1 MRRDIQRMLDALKEG
16 AYFVDRERRIT
27 YWNKAAE
34 RLTGFRSHEVIGHRC
49 SEDILVHVDCEGKN
63 LCKAGCPL
71 LATMEDTL
79 TREAEVFFHHRRG
92 HRVPVSVRTTPL
104 EDDEGNV
111 VGGIE
116 LFAEIS
122 PEENLRERMA
132 ELERRSLL
140 DLLTGVP
147 NRRYLDSELAALFAL
162 WQKSGVPFGVL
173 FFDIDHFKRF
183 NDNHG
188 HDIGDRVLE
197 TTAKTLVSAV
207 RSFDVVGRWGGEEF
221 VGLFPNAERETLA
234 SIGERLRSAVEA
246 TWIEADGQQLSVTV
260 SIGGASAAKED
271 LSAAAVVKRADT
283 MMYRSKQEGRNRVT
297 VG

>member
-1 MRRDIQRMLDALKEG
+1 MLDALKEG

-34 RLTGFRSHEVIGHRC
+34 RLTGFRSEEVVGHRC
-49 SEDILVHVDCEGKN
+49 SENILVHVDCQGKN

-173 FFDIDHFKRF
+173 FFDIDHFKGF
-183 NDNHG
+183 NDTHG

-207 RSFDVVGRWGGEEF
+207 RSFDVIGRWGGEEF

-246 TWIEADGQQLSVTV
+246 TWIEADGQRLSVTV

>member
-34 RLTGFRSHEVIGHRC
+34 RLTGFRSQEVVGHRC
-49 SEDILVHVDCEGKN
+49 SEDILVHVGCQGKN
-63 LCKAGCPL
+63 LCREGCPL
-71 LATMEDTL
+71 LATMEDTFP
-79 TREAEVFFHHRRG
+79 REAEVFFHHRRG

-116 LFAEIS
+116 LFAEIT
-122 PEENLRERMA
+122 PEENLREKMA

-140 DLLTGVP
+140 DHLTRVP
-147 NRRYLDSELAALFAL
+147 NRSYLDLELAALFTL
-162 WQKSGVPFGVL
+162 WKKSGVPFGVL

-188 HDIGDRVLE
+188 HDIGDMLLE

-207 RSFDVVGRWGGEEF
+207 RPFDVIGRWGGEEF
-221 VGLFPNAERETLA
+221 IGLFPNVEKETLA
-234 SIGERLRSAVEA
+234 PIGERLRSAVEA
-246 TWIEADGQQLSVTV
+246 TWIEADGQRLSVTV
-260 SIGGASAAKED
+260 SIGGTSSVEGD
-271 LSAAAVVKRADT
+271 SSAAALVKRADT
-283 MMYRSKQEGRNRVT
+283 MMYRSKQDGRNRVT

>member
-34 RLTGFRSHEVIGHRC
+34 RLTGFRSEEVVGHRC
-49 SEDILVHVDCEGKN
+49 SENILVHVDCQGKN
-63 LCKAGCPL
+63 LCKEGCPL

-79 TREAEVFFHHRRG
+79 TRESEVFFHHRRG

-104 EDDEGNV
+104 EDDGGNV

-132 ELERRSLL
+132 ELERHSLL
-140 DLLTGVP
+140 DHLTKVP
-147 NRRYLDSELAALFAL
+147 NRSYLNSELEALFAL

-173 FFDIDHFKRF
+173 FFDIDHFKGF
-183 NDNHG
+183 NDTYG

-207 RSFDVVGRWGGEEF
+207 RPFDAVGRWGGEEF
-221 VGLFPNAERETLA
+221 VGLFPNAEREILA
-234 SIGERLRSAVEA
+234 SIGERLRSAVET
-246 TWIEADGQQLSVTV
+246 TWIDVDGQQLSVTI
-260 SIGGASAAKED
+260 SIGGTSSAEGD
-271 LSAAAVVKRADT
+271 QSAAALVKRADT

>member
-1 MRRDIQRMLDALKEG
+1 MLDALKEG

-34 RLTGFRSHEVIGHRC
+34 RLTGFRSQEVVGHRC
-49 SEDILVHVDCEGKN
+49 SEDILVHVGCQGKN
-63 LCKAGCPL
+63 LCREGCPL
-71 LATMEDTL
+71 LATMEDTFP
-79 TREAEVFFHHRRG
+79 REAEVFFHHRRG

-116 LFAEIS
+116 LFAEIT

-140 DLLTGVP
+140 DHLTRVP
-147 NRRYLDSELAALFAL
+147 NRSYLDLELAALFTL
-162 WQKSGVPFGVL
+162 WKKSGVPFGVL

-188 HDIGDRVLE
+188 HDIGDMLLE

-207 RSFDVVGRWGGEEF
+207 RPFDVIGRWGGEEF
-221 VGLFPNAERETLA
+221 IGLFPNVEKETLA

-260 SIGGASAAKED
+260 SIGGTSSVEGD
-271 LSAAAVVKRADT
+271 SSAAALVKRADT
-283 MMYRSKQEGRNRVT
+283 MMYRSKQDGRNRVT

>member
-34 RLTGFRSHEVIGHRC
+34 RLTGFRSEEVVGHRC
-49 SEDILVHVDCEGKN
+49 SENILVHVDCQGKN

-173 FFDIDHFKRF
+173 FFDIDHFKGF
-183 NDNHG
+183 NDTHG

-221 VGLFPNAERETLA
+221 VGLFPNAEKETLSA
-234 SIGERLRSAVEA
+234 IGERLRSAVET
-246 TWIEADGQQLSVTV
+246 TWIEVDGQQLSVTV

>member
-34 RLTGFRSHEVIGHRC
+34 RLTGFRSEEVVGHRC
-49 SEDILVHVDCEGKN
+49 SENILVHVDCQGKN

-173 FFDIDHFKRF
+173 FFDIDHFKGF
-183 NDNHG
+183 NDTHG

-207 RSFDVVGRWGGEEF
+207 RPFDVIGRWGGEEF

-246 TWIEADGQQLSVTV
+246 TWIEADGQRLSVTV

>member
-34 RLTGFRSHEVIGHRC
+34 RLTGFRSEEVVGHRC
-49 SEDILVHVDCEGKN
+49 SENILVHVDCQGKN

-79 TREAEVFFHHRRG
+79 SREAEVFFHHRRG

-188 HDIGDRVLE
+188 QDIGDRVLE

-207 RSFDVVGRWGGEEF
+207 RSFDVIGRWGGEEF

-246 TWIEADGQQLSVTV
+246 TWIEADGQRLSVTV

>member
-1 MRRDIQRMLDALKEG
+1 MRRDVQRMLDALKEG

-34 RLTGFRSHEVIGHRC
+34 RLTGFRSEEVVGHRC
-49 SEDILVHVDCEGKN
+49 SENILVHVDCQGKN
-63 LCKAGCPL
+63 LCKEGCPL

-79 TREAEVFFHHRRG
+79 TRESEVFFHHRRG

-132 ELERRSLL
+132 ELERHSLL
-140 DLLTGVP
+140 DHLTKVP
-147 NRRYLDSELAALFAL
+147 NRSYLNSELEALFAL

-173 FFDIDHFKRF
+173 FFDIDHFKGF
-183 NDNHG
+183 NDTYG

-207 RSFDVVGRWGGEEF
+207 RPFDAVGRWGGEEF
-221 VGLFPNAERETLA
+221 VGLFPNAEREILA
-234 SIGERLRSAVEA
+234 SIGERLRSAVET
-246 TWIEADGQQLSVTV
+246 TWIDVDGQQLSVTI
-260 SIGGASAAKED
+260 SIGGTSSAEGD
-271 LSAAAVVKRADT
+271 QSAAALVKRADT

-297 VG
+297 LG

>member
-34 RLTGFRSHEVIGHRC
+34 RLTGFRSQEVVGHRC
-49 SEDILVHVDCEGKN
+49 SEDILVHVDCQGKN
-63 LCKAGCPL
+63 LCREGCPL
-71 LATMEDTL
+71 LATMEDTFP
-79 TREAEVFFHHRRG
+79 REAEVFFHHRRG

-116 LFAEIS
+116 LFAEIT

-140 DLLTGVP
+140 DHLTRVP
-147 NRRYLDSELAALFAL
+147 NRSYLDLELAALFTL
-162 WQKSGVPFGVL
+162 WKKSGVPFGVL

-188 HDIGDRVLE
+188 HDIGDMLLE

-207 RSFDVVGRWGGEEF
+207 RPFDVIGRWGGEEF
-221 VGLFPNAERETLA
+221 IGLFPNVEKETLA

-260 SIGGASAAKED
+260 SIGGTSSVEGD
-271 LSAAAVVKRADT
+271 SSAAALVKRADT
-283 MMYRSKQEGRNRVT
+283 MMYRSKQDGRNRVT